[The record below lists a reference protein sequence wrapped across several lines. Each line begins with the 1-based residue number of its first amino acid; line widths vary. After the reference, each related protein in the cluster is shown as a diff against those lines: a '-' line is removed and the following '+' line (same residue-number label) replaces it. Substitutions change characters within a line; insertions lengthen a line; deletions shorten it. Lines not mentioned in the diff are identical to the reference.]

1 MCEEWQSYSYGT
13 LPPSSGRRCP
23 EGAEVG
29 FRSGMK
35 KRGET
40 FPRFVIPSAAE
51 GSFSLAVRRRV
62 FDSRERETPYRGRT
76 DAVLPLKGLAK
87 GSWEKGTKKISRL
100 RSKWQCEKT
109 AFSLLPPQRDAPKAM
124 CEEWQPYSG
133 DILPPSSGR
142 RCPEGAEVSSQ
153 WNEKKWEKTFPRF
166 VIPSAVEGS
175 FSFPVSVFLRNAVCM
190 KHRDPQLFGERCFPL
205 SAPLTAFA

>member
-1 MCEEWQSYSYGT
+1 MGKGDEKDFSLSLEMTMRKTVFSLLPLQGDAPKAMCEEWQPYSYSI
-13 LPPSSGRRCP
+13 LPPSLGRRCS

-40 FPRFVIPSAAE
+40 FPRFVIPSAA
-51 GSFSLAVRRRV
+51 
-62 FDSRERETPYRGRT
+62 
-76 DAVLPLKGLAK
+76 
-87 GSWEKGTKKISRL
+87 
-100 RSKWQCEKT
+100 
-109 AFSLLPPQRDAPKAM
+109 
-124 CEEWQPYSG
+124 
-133 DILPPSSGR
+133 
-142 RCPEGAEVSSQ
+142 
-153 WNEKKWEKTFPRF
+153 
-166 VIPSAVEGS
+166 EGS